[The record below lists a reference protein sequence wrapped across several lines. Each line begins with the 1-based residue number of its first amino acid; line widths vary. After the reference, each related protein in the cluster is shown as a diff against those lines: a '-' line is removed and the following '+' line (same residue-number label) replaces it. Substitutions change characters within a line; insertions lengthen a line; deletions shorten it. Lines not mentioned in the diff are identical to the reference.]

1 MLETGRLGIFSTR
14 WLRNSFLASL
24 AFLPLVGQGSE
35 TTLKLAKAT
44 PEQAEFFENKVRPLL
59 AESCFSCHGG
69 DPKKEPKAGLVM
81 TSLKGML
88 RGGDSGPSLVPGD
101 LEKSLIIE
109 AVRYRN
115 EDMSMPPKKP
125 LSPEKVGILEQW
137 VQSGAPWPG
146 FEGEIAL
153 AGEGSEEPYDWD
165 KFRREHWSFQPID
178 KPSVPESKGSD
189 WPAGDLDRFV
199 LSKLKEEGLA
209 PNPRA
214 EKRILLRRAYLDL
227 LGLVPTPEEAR
238 AFMEDDSP
246 GAFVR
251 LVDRL
256 LDSEHY
262 GERWAR
268 HWLDVAR
275 YSDGLG
281 GFGDGQDLPGAW
293 RYRDW
298 VVKALNEDMPFD
310 EFARRQ
316 IAGDCLEDESKDPVA
331 TGFFAIGPTYKGDGG
346 DAEATNAAKAET
358 LSDRVD
364 TFSRAFLGLT
374 AACARCHDHKFDP
387 ISIKD
392 YYSLAGIFNNSRLNL
407 NHPLGTKEEIDAHNQ
422 GNAAVKKKQDE
433 LNAWSAE
440 VREDGMR
447 AHMRESADHLL
458 ALYHYHR
465 QRKEEG
471 GIADRN
477 QYAKENGIDPKRL
490 DQWERTLKDVRNK
503 GKFPLLAVWFEKS
516 PLDEKTEAKE
526 EELAESARALGDR
539 VVAILDDLD
548 EKDVKWREDRKAQG
562 KKLAR
567 PKADKDDLT
576 FLNHLRS
583 GPCKIGNPDELG
595 EEFRQRHKAMRD
607 AVALAR
613 KEVPPKPPSAHVL
626 NEGGS
631 SDMNVALRGDLAKK
645 GEVVPRRFLRVLA
658 GDDSPIFKEGSGRR
672 QLAAAVTDSTNPL
685 TARVI
690 VNRVWQWH
698 FGKALVG
705 TPSNFGIL
713 GEKPS
718 HPKLLD
724 WLASTF
730 VEEGWS
736 LKKLHRKILLSAAW
750 RMSSAH
756 DEAKFAKDGDNR
768 FLWRMNP
775 RKLDAENWRDS
786 LLVASGE
793 LDPAIGGAPTTNI
806 LGSPRRTLYS
816 KISRSGDRFDSD
828 AFLRLFGFP
837 APQSTS
843 AKRAVATVPQQYLF
857 MMNSPFM
864 QKRAQALAQSLQEEK
879 DPGERIRRLYQ
890 RLYSRSPVGGEME
903 LGLAF
908 VEDGED
914 PNRVWAQYAHVLL
927 SSHEFMQIQ

>member
-1 MLETGRLGIFSTR
+1 MYGHRFWMIACIMLIPAFVQAAETKVTM
-14 WLRNSFLASL
+14 
-24 AFLPLVGQGSE
+24 
-35 TTLKLAKAT
+35 AKAT
-44 PEQAEFFENKVRPLL
+44 PEQATFFENKVRPLL
-59 AESCFSCHGG
+59 SESCFRCHGG
-69 DPKKEPKAGLVM
+69 DPKKEPKAGLTL
-81 TSLKGML
+81 TSLEGML
-88 RGGDSGPSLVPGD
+88 VGGESGPALVPGNLD
-101 LEKSLIIE
+101 KSRIIE

-115 EDMSMPPKKP
+115 DNMAMPPKKP
-125 LSPEKVGILEQW
+125 LPPEKVKILEEW

-146 FEGEIAL
+146 FEGEL
-153 AGEGSEEPYDWD
+153 VVQDEDSGEPYDWE
-165 KFRREHWSFQPID
+165 KFRKEHWAFQPVA
-178 KPSVPESKGSD
+178 KPTSPPVQNGK
-189 WPAGDLDRFV
+189 WARGDLDRFV
-199 LSKLKEEGLA
+199 LAKLEAEGLK
-209 PNPRA
+209 PNPQA
-214 EKRILLRRAYLDL
+214 DKRILLRRAYLDL
-227 LGLVPTPEEAR
+227 LGLVPKPEEVS
-238 AFMEDDSP
+238 AFMADDSSD
-246 GAFVR
+246 AFAK
-251 LVDRL
+251 LIDRL

-316 IAGDCLEDESKDPVA
+316 IAGDCLEEESKDPVA

-392 YYSLAGIFNNSRLNL
+392 YYSLAGIFNNSRINL
-407 NHPLGTKEEIDAHNQ
+407 NHPLGTKEEIDAHNA

-440 VREDGMR
+440 VRENGMR
-447 AHMRESADHLL
+447 KLMRQAKDHLL
-458 ALYHYHR
+458 ALYRYHR
-465 QRKEEG
+465 QREEEG

-477 QYAKENGIDPKRL
+477 KYATENGIEPKRL
-490 DQWERTLKDVRNK
+490 DQWERVIKDGRNK
-503 GKFPLLAVWFEKS
+503 GKFPLLATWFEKF
-516 PLDEKTEAKE
+516 PLDEKTEATEKE
-526 EELAESARALGDR
+526 LTEPVTSFHERI
-539 VVAILDDLD
+539 VAILDGLD
-548 EKDVKWREDRKAQG
+548 EKDLKWRQDMKSQG

-567 PKADKDDLT
+567 PKASKEDLT
-576 FLNHLRS
+576 FLNHLRG

-595 EEFRQRHKAMRD
+595 GEIKEKHKVMRD
-607 AVALAR
+607 AVALSR
-613 KEVPPKPPSAHVL
+613 QDVPPKPPTAHVL

-631 SDMNVALRGDLAKK
+631 SDMNVALRGNLAKK

-658 GDDSPIFKEGSGRR
+658 GDDSPVYKQGSGRKE
-672 QLAAAVTDSTNPL
+672 LAAAVTDSTNPL

-698 FGKALVG
+698 FGQAIVG

-736 LKKLHRKILLSAAW
+736 LKKLHRKILLSATW
-750 RMSSAH
+750 QMSSAH

-775 RKLDAENWRDS
+775 RKLDAEIWRDS

-793 LDPAIGGAPTTNI
+793 LDSTIGGAPTTNI

-857 MMNSPFM
+857 MMNSSFM
-864 QKRAQALAQSLQEEK
+864 QKRAQALAQTLQKEK
-879 DPGERIRRLYQ
+879 EPGDRIRILYQ
-890 RLYSRSPVGGEME
+890 RLYSRLPAPEE
-903 LGLAF
+903 AEIGLAF
-908 VEDGED
+908 VESGSD
-914 PNRVWAQYAHVLL
+914 PNKIWAQYAQVLL

>member
-1 MLETGRLGIFSTR
+1 MNAICHSIV
-14 WLRNSFLASL
+14 WHFLFV
-24 AFLPLVGQGSE
+24 AFLSSSIAVPLE
-35 TTLKLAKAT
+35 KKLTIAKANA
-44 PEQAEFFENKVRPLL
+44 EQSVFFETKVRPLL
-59 AESCFSCHGG
+59 SENCFSCHGG
-69 DPKKEPKAGLVM
+69 DPKKEPKAGLDM
-81 TSLKGML
+81 TSLKGL
-88 RGGDSGPSLVPGD
+88 LLGGDSGPSLVPGD
-101 LEKSLIIE
+101 LDKSLIIE

-125 LSPEKVGILEQW
+125 LAAEKVKILEEW
-137 VQSGAPWPG
+137 VESGAPWPG
-146 FEGEIAL
+146 FNGEFAI
-153 AGEGSEEPYDWD
+153 GKEGSVEPYDWD
-165 KFRREHWSFQPID
+165 KFRREHWSFQPVV
-178 KPSVPESKGSD
+178 KPTAPSVQDGQWARVE
-189 WPAGDLDRFV
+189 LDRFIQA
-199 LSKLKEEGLA
+199 KLETEGLK
-209 PNPRA
+209 PNPQA

-227 LGLVPTPEEAR
+227 LGLVPKPEEVKK
-238 AFMEDDSP
+238 FMEDESP
-246 GAFVR
+246 DAFAN

-310 EFARRQ
+310 EFSRRQ
-316 IAGDCLEDESKDPVA
+316 IAGDCLEDQSKDPVA

-392 YYSLAGIFNNSRLNL
+392 YYSLAGIFNNSRINL

-422 GNAAVKKKQDE
+422 GNALVKKKQDE

-440 VREDGMR
+440 VREEGMR
-447 AHMRESADHLL
+447 KLMRQSGEHLL
-458 ALYHYHR
+458 AIHRYHR

-477 QYAKENGIDPKRL
+477 KYATQNGIEPKRL
-490 DQWERTLKDVRNK
+490 DQWERVLKDDRNK
-503 GKFPLLAVWFEKS
+503 GKFPLLKIWFEKS
-516 PLDEKTEAKE
+516 PLDENTKATEM
-526 EELAESARALGDR
+526 ELFESIQVFGNRII
-539 VVAILDDLD
+539 AILDGLEAKDL
-548 EKDVKWREDRKAQG
+548 KWRQDMKVQG
-562 KKLAR
+562 RKLAR
-567 PKADKDDLT
+567 PKANKDDLT
-576 FLNHLRS
+576 LLNHLRG

-595 EEFRQRHKAMRD
+595 DEFKQKHKAMRD
-607 AVALAR
+607 AVSVAR

-631 SDMNVALRGDLAKK
+631 SDMHVALRGDLAKK

-658 GDDSPIFKEGSGRR
+658 GDDSPVYKQGSGRKE
-672 QLAAAVTDSTNPL
+672 LAAAVTDSSNPL

-690 VNRVWQWH
+690 VNRIWQWH
-698 FGKALVG
+698 FGQAIVG

-736 LKKLHRKILLSAAW
+736 LKKLHRKILLSATW
-750 RMSSAH
+750 QMSSAY
-756 DEAKFAKDGDNR
+756 DESKFAMDGDNR
-768 FLWRMNP
+768 LLWRMNP

-793 LDPAIGGAPTTNI
+793 LDSTVGGAPTTNI

-843 AKRAVATVPQQYLF
+843 AKRAVSTVPQQYLF
-857 MMNSPFM
+857 MMNSSFM
-864 QKRAQALAQSLQEEK
+864 QKRAQALALSIQQEK
-879 DPGERIRRLYQ
+879 DPGDRIRLLYQ
-890 RLYSRSPVGGEME
+890 RLYSREPVPEE
-903 LGLAF
+903 AEAGLSF
-908 VEDGED
+908 VSSTADLSQ
-914 PNRVWAQYAHVLL
+914 VWAQYAQVLL

>member
-1 MLETGRLGIFSTR
+1 MRFRYITFLFGSIFVLGAGAKAEKKVTM
-14 WLRNSFLASL
+14 
-24 AFLPLVGQGSE
+24 
-35 TTLKLAKAT
+35 AKAT
-44 PEQAEFFENKVRPLL
+44 SEQSVFFETKVRPLL
-59 AESCFSCHGG
+59 SENCFRCHGG
-69 DPKKEPKAGLVM
+69 DPKKDPKAGLDM
-81 TSLKGML
+81 TTLEGML
-88 RGGDSGPSLVPGD
+88 LGGDSGPSLIPGD
-101 LEKSLIIE
+101 LDNSLIIE

-125 LSPEKVGILEQW
+125 LSTEKVKILEEW
-137 VQSGAPWPG
+137 VRSGAPWPG
-146 FEGEIAL
+146 FEGEL
-153 AGEGSEEPYDWD
+153 VVGKEGSEEPYDWD
-165 KFRREHWSFQPID
+165 KFRREHWSFQPVI
-178 KPSVPESKGSD
+178 KPVAPATGKSEWPKVDLDHFILAKLKSKG
-189 WPAGDLDRFV
+189 
-199 LSKLKEEGLA
+199 LK
-209 PNPRA
+209 PNAQA

-227 LGLVPTPEEAR
+227 LGLVPKPDEVR
-238 AFMEDDSP
+238 AFMNDDSP
-246 GAFVR
+246 DAFTK

-256 LDSEHY
+256 LDSKHY

-281 GFGDGQDLPGAW
+281 GVGDGQDLPGAW

-298 VVKALNEDMPFD
+298 VVKAFNEDMPFN

-374 AACARCHDHKFDP
+374 AACARCHNHKFDP

-407 NHPLGTKEEIDAHNQ
+407 NHPLGTKDEIDAHKE
-422 GNAAVKKKQDE
+422 GNARVKEKQEE
-433 LNAWSAE
+433 LNAWSVE

-447 AHMRESADHLL
+447 KLMRQSGDHIL
-458 ALYHYHR
+458 ALYRYYQ
-465 QRKEEG
+465 QRNKDG
-471 GIADRN
+471 GISDRN
-477 QYAKENGIDPKRL
+477 KYATEKGIEPKSL
-490 DQWERTLKDVRNK
+490 NQWERVLKDARNK
-503 GKFPLLAVWFEKS
+503 GKFPLLATWFEKS
-516 PLDEKTEAKE
+516 PLDEKTKAIEA
-526 EELAESARALGDR
+526 ELTDSAKVFRER
-539 VVAILDDLD
+539 IVTILDDLD
-548 EKDVKWREDRKAQG
+548 GRDSMWREDMKTQG
-562 KKLAR
+562 KRLPR
-567 PKADKDDLT
+567 PRASKEDLT
-576 FLNHLRS
+576 FLNHLRG

-595 EEFRQRHKAMRD
+595 DKFKEKHKAMRD

-613 KEVPPKPPSAHVL
+613 KEVPPKPPTAHVL

-631 SDMNVALRGDLAKK
+631 TDMHVALRGDLAKK

-658 GDDSPIFKEGSGRR
+658 GDDSPIYKNGSGRKE
-672 QLAAAVTDSTNPL
+672 LAIAVTDSSNPL

-698 FGKALVG
+698 FGQAIVG

-724 WLASTF
+724 WLASSF

-736 LKKLHRKILLSAAW
+736 LKKFHRKILLSATW
-750 RMSSAH
+750 QMSSVH
-756 DEAKFAKDGDNR
+756 DDAKFAKDGDNR

-793 LDPAIGGAPTTNI
+793 LDFTIGGSPITNI
-806 LGSPRRTLYS
+806 LTSPRRTLYS

-843 AKRAVATVPQQYLF
+843 AKRAVSTVPQQYLF
-857 MMNSPFM
+857 MMNSSFM
-864 QKRAQALAQSLQEEK
+864 QKRAQALTQTLQQEK
-879 DPGERIRRLYQ
+879 DPGRRIRMLYE
-890 RLYSRSPVGGEME
+890 RLYSRLPEPRE
-903 LGLAF
+903 TEAGLTF
-908 VEDGED
+908 VESTSD
-914 PNRVWAQYAHVLL
+914 PSKVWAQYAQVLL

>member
-1 MLETGRLGIFSTR
+1 
-14 WLRNSFLASL
+14 
-24 AFLPLVGQGSE
+24 
-35 TTLKLAKAT
+35 
-44 PEQAEFFENKVRPLL
+44 
-59 AESCFSCHGG
+59 
-69 DPKKEPKAGLVM
+69 KAGLDM
-81 TSLKGML
+81 TTLEGML
-88 RGGDSGPSLVPGD
+88 LGGDSGPSLIPGD
-101 LEKSLIIE
+101 LDNSLIIE

-125 LSPEKVGILEQW
+125 LSTEKVKILEEW
-137 VQSGAPWPG
+137 VSSGAPWPG
-146 FEGEIAL
+146 FEGEL
-153 AGEGSEEPYDWD
+153 VVGKEGSEEPYDWD
-165 KFRREHWSFQPID
+165 KFRREHWSFQPVI
-178 KPSVPESKGSD
+178 KPVAPATGKSEWPKVDLDHFILAKLKSKG
-189 WPAGDLDRFV
+189 
-199 LSKLKEEGLA
+199 LK
-209 PNPRA
+209 PNAQA

-227 LGLVPTPEEAR
+227 LGLVPKPDEVR
-238 AFMEDDSP
+238 AFMNDDSP
-246 GAFVR
+246 DAFTK

-256 LDSEHY
+256 LDSKHY

-298 VVKALNEDMPFD
+298 VVKAFNEDMPFN

-374 AACARCHDHKFDP
+374 AACARCHNHKFDP

-407 NHPLGTKEEIDAHNQ
+407 NHPLGTKDEIDAHKE
-422 GNAAVKKKQDE
+422 GNARVKEKQEE
-433 LNAWSAE
+433 LNAWSVE

-447 AHMRESADHLL
+447 KLMRQSGDHIL
-458 ALYHYHR
+458 ALYRYYQ
-465 QRKEEG
+465 QRNKDG
-471 GIADRN
+471 GISDRN
-477 QYAKENGIDPKRL
+477 KYATEKGIEPKSL
-490 DQWERTLKDVRNK
+490 NQWERVLKDARNK
-503 GKFPLLAVWFEKS
+503 GKFPLLATWFEKS
-516 PLDEKTEAKE
+516 PLDEKTKAIEA
-526 EELAESARALGDR
+526 ELTDSAKVFRER
-539 VVAILDDLD
+539 IVTILDDLD
-548 EKDVKWREDRKAQG
+548 GRDSMWREDMKTQG
-562 KKLAR
+562 KRLPR
-567 PKADKDDLT
+567 PRASKEDLT
-576 FLNHLRS
+576 FLNHLRG

-595 EEFRQRHKAMRD
+595 DKFKEKHKAMRD

-613 KEVPPKPPSAHVL
+613 KEVPPKPPTAHVL

-631 SDMNVALRGDLAKK
+631 TDMHVALRGDLAKK

-658 GDDSPIFKEGSGRR
+658 GDDSPIYKNGSGRKE
-672 QLAAAVTDSTNPL
+672 LAIAVTDSSNPL

-698 FGKALVG
+698 FGQAIVG

-724 WLASTF
+724 WLASSF

-736 LKKLHRKILLSAAW
+736 LKKFHRKILLSATW
-750 RMSSAH
+750 QMSSVH
-756 DEAKFAKDGDNR
+756 DDAKFAKDGDNR

-793 LDPAIGGAPTTNI
+793 LDFTIGGSPITNI
-806 LGSPRRTLYS
+806 LTSPRRTLYS

-843 AKRAVATVPQQYLF
+843 AKRAVSTVPQQYLF
-857 MMNSPFM
+857 MMNSSFM
-864 QKRAQALAQSLQEEK
+864 QKRAQALTQTLQQEK
-879 DPGERIRRLYQ
+879 D
-890 RLYSRSPVGGEME
+890 
-903 LGLAF
+903 
-908 VEDGED
+908 
-914 PNRVWAQYAHVLL
+914 
-927 SSHEFMQIQ
+927 